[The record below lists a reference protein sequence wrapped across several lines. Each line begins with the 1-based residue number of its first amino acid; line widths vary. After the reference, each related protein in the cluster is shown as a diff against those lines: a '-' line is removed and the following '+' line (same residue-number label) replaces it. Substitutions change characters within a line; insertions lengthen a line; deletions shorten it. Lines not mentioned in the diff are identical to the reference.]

1 MAISAN
7 SRTRESGTAKA
18 EAATRAG
25 VLVSGKGKFQS
36 TMAAPIEVSFENYY
50 GNAEAAA
57 ALLEMI
63 RGERITQTLLF
74 SGPEGIG
81 KATLARRFAAKLLS
95 GADKIEQDDLSLEKN
110 AAAIEEREKWTS
122 DKRNDDPLVFSTHP
136 DFTTFAPDGPLRQI
150 TIAQMRLAKE
160 RARLNPLHGAWRIF
174 LIDSI
179 DRANEQAANSLLKT
193 LEEPPPHL
201 IIILTARNAYDLL
214 PTIRSRAVP
223 FYFGRLSAG
232 DMRAFLEAR
241 NAGHL
246 ERRLSLAEG
255 SPGAAVSLDLET
267 YDLRRG
273 AMLALLKVAGGL
285 EPFGS
290 WMKHSD
296 SIAARRTEKLE
307 QYLEVLYLLL
317 GDVLRLEHGVTEVRN
332 RDVEGDLRALA
343 AKVSFEWLRAAVERV
358 DQLVELARRN
368 IQKPIALDAL
378 AVELRSR

>member
-1 MAISAN
+1 
-7 SRTRESGTAKA
+7 
-18 EAATRAG
+18 
-25 VLVSGKGKFQS
+25 
-36 TMAAPIEVSFENYY
+36 MAAPFEVAFEDYY
-50 GNAEAAA
+50 GNADAAI
-57 ALLEMI
+57 ALRKMI

-81 KATLARRFAAKLLS
+81 KATLARRFAAALLG

-110 AAAIEEREKWTS
+110 QTAIEEREKWTS

-136 DFTTFAPDGPLRQI
+136 DFATFAPDGPLRQI

-201 IIILTARNAYDLL
+201 ILILTARNAYDLL
-214 PTIRSRAVP
+214 PTIRSRVVP
-223 FYFGRLSAG
+223 FYFGRLSG
-232 DMRAFLEAR
+232 DDMRAFLEAR
-241 NAGHL
+241 KADHV
-246 ERRLSLAEG
+246 ERRLALAEG

-267 YDLRRG
+267 YDRRRG
-273 AMLALLKVAGGL
+273 AMLTLLKVAGGL
-285 EPFGS
+285 EPFGA
-290 WMKHSD
+290 WMKYSD
-296 SIAARRTEKLE
+296 SIAARRSEKLE

-317 GDVLRLEHGVTEVRN
+317 GDVLRLEHGVAELRN

-343 AKVSFEWLRAAVERV
+343 AKVSFDWLRAAVERV
-358 DQLVELARRN
+358 DELVQLARRN
-368 IQKPIALDAL
+368 IQKSIALDAL